1 MMKTSIIDK
10 LNIIFELTKSSNI
23 FIAVIAFLLFIVV
36 VAITNNKKN
45 ESTTKKIYLCIYAFI
60 ILGILIAYY
69 SSIGKMFDYMMNN
82 FFIAIYFPNLAI
94 YLAAIIT
101 VNIIF
106 LVSVFKNNISR
117 FIKNLNIIVFAI
129 MNYLLALILNVV
141 HSNKLDVFTQTS
153 VYGNK
158 EAQALIELSSTIFLI
173 WIFFLVVYKMIMI
186 YQIKMNPVDAYRVE
200 KVVVEKRKRILPSNI
215 REIRA
220 TEVVKL
226 GTRERILP
234 ENIKEIRSP
243 KFVKSLPT
251 EVKKQ
256 RILPSNIREIKP
268 LELVRLETKTV
279 EEKPIAKRILP
290 TNIREIKSPKFVKE
304 LPRVK
309 EEKPVINQI
318 IEEPVITPVVEEKPV
333 VRPIRRQNPS
343 LQEIDLLLSASYDN
357 YTIDDYKALKEML
370 IKKKAANQQRITR
383 NNIEAKKFQQ
393 LKEIYESAN

>member
-141 HSNKLDVFTQTS
+141 HTNKLDVFTQTS

-173 WIFFLVVYKMIMI
+173 WIFFLVVYKIIMI
-186 YQIKMNPVDAYRVE
+186 YQRKMNPVDAYRVE

-251 EVKKQ
+251 EVKRQ

-290 TNIREIKSPKFVKE
+290 ANIREIKSPRFVKE

-309 EEKPVINQI
+309 AETPVINQI
-318 IEEPVITPVVEEKPV
+318 IEEPVITSVVEEKTV

-370 IKKKAANQQRITR
+370 MKKKAANQQRITR
-383 NNIEAKKFQQ
+383 NNIEANKFQQ

>member
-1 MMKTSIIDK
+1 
-10 LNIIFELTKSSNI
+10 
-23 FIAVIAFLLFIVV
+23 
-36 VAITNNKKN
+36 
-45 ESTTKKIYLCIYAFI
+45 
-60 ILGILIAYY
+60 
-69 SSIGKMFDYMMNN
+69 MMNN

-186 YQIKMNPVDAYRVE
+186 YQGKMNPVDAYRVE

-290 TNIREIKSPKFVKE
+290 TNIREIKSPKYVKE

-333 VRPIRRQNPS
+333 VKPIRRQNPS

-393 LKEIYESAN
+393 LKGIYEIEN

>member
-60 ILGILIAYY
+60 ILCILIAYY

-173 WIFFLVVYKMIMI
+173 WIFFLVVYKIIMI
-186 YQIKMNPVDAYRVE
+186 YQRKMNPVDAYRVE
-200 KVVVEKRKRILPSNI
+200 KVVVEKRQRILPSNI

-290 TNIREIKSPKFVKE
+290 TNIREIKSPRFVKE

-309 EEKPVINQI
+309 AETPLINQI

-370 IKKKAANQQRITR
+370 MKKKAANQQRITR
-383 NNIEAKKFQQ
+383 NNIEAKKYQQ

>member
-60 ILGILIAYY
+60 ILAILITYY
-69 SSIGKMFDYMMNN
+69 SSFGKMFDYLMNN
-82 FFIAIYFPNLAI
+82 LFIAIYFPNLAI
-94 YLAAIIT
+94 YLVALIV

-106 LVSVFKNNISR
+106 LVSVFKQDISKI
-117 FIKNLNIIVFAI
+117 IKNLNAIVFAI
-129 MNYLLALILNVV
+129 MNYLLALILNII
-141 HSNKLDVFTQTS
+141 HTNKLDVFTQTS

-173 WIFFLVVYKMIMI
+173 WIFFLVIYKMIMM
-186 YQIKMNPVDAYRVE
+186 YQRKINPIDAYRVE
-200 KVVVEKRKRILPSNI
+200 KVIVEKRKRILPSNI

-243 KFVKSLPT
+243 KYVKSLPT
-251 EVKKQ
+251 EVKQQ

-268 LELVRLETKTV
+268 LELARIETNPV

-290 TNIREIKSPKFVKE
+290 SNIREIKSPKFVKE
-304 LPRVK
+304 LPKVK
-309 EEKPVINQI
+309 EEKPVINQV
-318 IEEPVITPVVEEKPV
+318 IEEQVIAPVVEEKPIV
-333 VRPIRRQNPS
+333 KPIRRTNSS
-343 LQEIDLLLSASYDN
+343 LQELDLLLSASYDN

-370 IKKKAANQQRITR
+370 MKKKAANQQRITR
-383 NNIEAKKFQQ
+383 NNIEAKKYQQ

>member
-45 ESTTKKIYLCIYAFI
+45 ESTTKKIYLCIYASI

-173 WIFFLVVYKMIMI
+173 WIFFLVVYKIIMI
-186 YQIKMNPVDAYRVE
+186 YQRKMNPVDAYRVE
-200 KVVVEKRKRILPSNI
+200 KVVVEKRQRILPSNI

-290 TNIREIKSPKFVKE
+290 TNIREIKSPRFVKE

-309 EEKPVINQI
+309 AETPVINQI

-370 IKKKAANQQRITR
+370 MKKKAANQQRITR
-383 NNIEAKKFQQ
+383 NNIEAKKYQQ

>member
-173 WIFFLVVYKMIMI
+173 WIFFLVVYKIIMI
-186 YQIKMNPVDAYRVE
+186 YQRKMNSVDAYRVE
-200 KVVVEKRKRILPSNI
+200 KVVVEKRQRILPSNI

-234 ENIKEIRSP
+234 ENIKDIRSP

-290 TNIREIKSPKFVKE
+290 TNIREIKSPRFVKE

-309 EEKPVINQI
+309 AETPVINQI
-318 IEEPVITPVVEEKPV
+318 IEEPVITSVVEEKQV

-370 IKKKAANQQRITR
+370 MKKKAANQQRITR
-383 NNIEAKKFQQ
+383 NNIEAKKYQQ

>member
-23 FIAVIAFLLFIVV
+23 FIAIIAFLLFIVV

-45 ESTTKKIYLCIYAFI
+45 QSTTKKIYLCIYTFI
-60 ILGILIAYY
+60 ILAILITYY
-69 SSIGKMFDYMMNN
+69 SSFGKMFDYLMNN
-82 FFIAIYFPNLAI
+82 LFIAIYFPNLAI
-94 YLAAIIT
+94 YLVAIIT

-117 FIKNLNIIVFAI
+117 FIKNLNII
-129 MNYLLALILNVV
+129 
-141 HSNKLDVFTQTS
+141 HTNKLDVFTQTS

-186 YQIKMNPVDAYRVE
+186 YQGKMNPVDAYRVE

-243 KFVKSLPT
+243 KYVKSLPT

-290 TNIREIKSPKFVKE
+290 TNIREIKSPRFVKE
-304 LPRVK
+304 LPRQTEV
-309 EEKPVINQI
+309 KPVINQI
-318 IEEPVITPVVEEKPV
+318 VEEKVVTPVVEEKPV
-333 VRPIRRQNPS
+333 VRPIRKQNPS

-357 YTIDDYKALKEML
+357 YTIDDYKALKDML
-370 IKKKAANQQRITR
+370 IKKKASNQQRITR

>member
-10 LNIIFELTKSSNI
+10 LNIIFELTKTSNI

-94 YLAAIIT
+94 YLAAVIT

-186 YQIKMNPVDAYRVE
+186 YQGKMNPVDAYRVE

-370 IKKKAANQQRITR
+370 IKKKEANQQRITR

>member
-10 LNIIFELTKSSNI
+10 LNIIFELTKSSNL

-45 ESTTKKIYLCIYAFI
+45 ESTTKKIYLCIYAFV

-106 LVSVFKNNISR
+106 LVSVFNNNISK
-117 FIKNLNIIVFAI
+117 FIKNLNIIIFAL
-129 MNYLLALILNVV
+129 MNYLLALILNII
-141 HSNKLDVFTQTS
+141 HTNKLDVFTQTS
-153 VYGNK
+153 IYGNK
-158 EAQALIELSSTIFLI
+158 EAQALIELSSTVFLI
-173 WIFFLVVYKMIMI
+173 WIFFLIVYKMIMI
-186 YQIKMNPVDAYRVE
+186 YQRKTNPVDAYRVE

-243 KFVKSLPT
+243 KYVKSLPT

-268 LELVRLETKTV
+268 LELVRLETKQV

-318 IEEPVITPVVEEKPV
+318 IEEPVINSVVEEKPV

-370 IKKKAANQQRITR
+370 MKKKAANQQRITR
-383 NNIEAKKFQQ
+383 NDIETKKYQQ

>member
-173 WIFFLVVYKMIMI
+173 WIFFLVVYKIIMI
-186 YQIKMNPVDAYRVE
+186 YQRKMNPVDAYRVE

-290 TNIREIKSPKFVKE
+290 ANIREIKSPRFVKE

-309 EEKPVINQI
+309 AETPVINQI
-318 IEEPVITPVVEEKPV
+318 IEEPVITSVVEEKPV

-370 IKKKAANQQRITR
+370 IKKKASNQQRITR

>member
-23 FIAVIAFLLFIVV
+23 FIAVIAFLLFVV
-36 VAITNNKKN
+36 IVAITNNKKN
-45 ESTTKKIYLCIYAFI
+45 EKTTKKIYLFIYTFI
-60 ILGILIAYY
+60 ILGIVIAYY
-69 SSIGKMFDYMMNN
+69 SSIGKMIDYMMNN

-106 LVSVFKNNISR
+106 LVSVFKKNISR
-117 FIKNLNIIVFAI
+117 FIKNLNIIIFAI
-129 MNYLLALILNVV
+129 MNYLLALILNII
-141 HSNKLDVFTQTS
+141 HTNNLDVFTQTS

-158 EAQALIELSSTIFLI
+158 EAQALIELSSTIFLV
-173 WIFFLVVYKMIMI
+173 WIFFLVIYKCIRM
-186 YQIKMNPVDAYRVE
+186 YQNRFNPVDAYRVE
-200 KVVVEKRKRILPSNI
+200 KVVVEKKKRILPSNI

-220 TEVVKL
+220 TEVAYL

-251 EVKKQ
+251 EKQQ

-268 LELVRLETKTV
+268 LALAKLGPKKEV
-279 EEKPIAKRILP
+279 EEQVVAKRILP
-290 TNIREIKSPKFVKE
+290 TNIREIRSPRFVKE

-309 EEKPVINQI
+309 EEKQI
-318 IEEPVITPVVEEKPV
+318 VKPIVEEKTV
-333 VRPIRRQNPS
+333 VEQVKKTIRKDNS
-343 LQEIDLLLSASYDN
+343 LQELDLLLSASYDN
-357 YTIDDYKALKEML
+357 YTLDDYKALKEML
-370 IKKKAANQQRITR
+370 IKKKEAQQERITR
-383 NNIEAKKFQQ
+383 KEIETKKFQQ
-393 LKEIYESAN
+393 LKEIYESTN

>member
-60 ILGILIAYY
+60 ILAILITYY
-69 SSIGKMFDYMMNN
+69 SSFGKMFDYLMNN
-82 FFIAIYFPNLAI
+82 LFIAIYFPNLAI
-94 YLAAIIT
+94 YLVALIV

-106 LVSVFKNNISR
+106 LVSVFKQDISKI
-117 FIKNLNIIVFAI
+117 IKNLNAIVFAI
-129 MNYLLALILNVV
+129 MNYLLALILNII
-141 HSNKLDVFTQTS
+141 HTNKLDVFTQTS

-173 WIFFLVVYKMIMI
+173 WIFFLVSYKMIMM
-186 YQIKMNPVDAYRVE
+186 YQRKINPIDAYRVE
-200 KVVVEKRKRILPSNI
+200 KVIVEKRKRILPSNI

-243 KFVKSLPT
+243 KYVKSLPT
-251 EVKKQ
+251 EVKQQ

-268 LELVRLETKTV
+268 LELARIETKPV

-290 TNIREIKSPKFVKE
+290 SNIREIKSPRFVKE
-304 LPRVK
+304 LPKVK
-309 EEKPVINQI
+309 EEKPVINQV
-318 IEEPVITPVVEEKPV
+318 IEEQVIAPVVEEKPIV
-333 VRPIRRQNPS
+333 KPIRRTDSS
-343 LQEIDLLLSASYDN
+343 LQELY
-357 YTIDDYKALKEML
+357 
-370 IKKKAANQQRITR
+370 
-383 NNIEAKKFQQ
+383 
-393 LKEIYESAN
+393 